1 MFRAL
6 GFEVS
11 TRWRVASESVTT
23 ATATIEMLDN
33 VLTFTAEGVGPIHA
47 LDRALRG
54 CLSSLYPALGTVVLS
69 DYRVTVLETARGS
82 AARVRVDIDW
92 SSGRRKWNTSGTSR
106 NVIEASWTAIAD
118 SVSYE
123 LEREVPVEEL
133 ALDESW
139 AV

>member
-1 MFRAL
+1 
-6 GFEVS
+6 
-11 TRWRVASESVTT
+11 VTT
-23 ATATIEMLDN
+23 ATATIELCDN

-54 CLSSLYPALGTVVLS
+54 CLSSLYPALGAVALT
-69 DYRVTVLETARGS
+69 DYRVTVLEATHGS

-92 SSGRRKWNTSGTSR
+92 SSGRRKWTTSGTSR

-123 LEREVPVEEL
+123 LEREVPAEEL
-133 ALDESW
+133 VLDESW